1 MGLNSLGLGYTFTA
15 KDLASGTIQRLR
27 QSFTDL
33 DKTSDEV
40 ANNIKSRLG
49 KDMAKGAATGAIGAG
64 SIALVNQAGKAYAN
78 YEESL
83 AGAAMMTGTTKDRMG
98 QLNDAIRKTNFDG
111 LYTSKEAA
119 DAVAELG
126 SAGLD
131 AKQAMVALK
140 PTMDLATVSM
150 GRMGLADAANVGT
163 TVLAAFGEE
172 TEKLTLRNAQ
182 LVVAAKETKFGFKD
196 FETALRHA
204 APMAKT
210 AGQEFESMIAYLGM
224 MRDIGNDA
232 STSATAY
239 KEAVAA
245 LTTKSR
251 TQNMFMQIGV
261 DIFDK
266 NTGKVRDMAAIMR
279 DTIPIVEKMT
289 DKDRIYFV
297 KQALGSRGMKIYTG
311 TVASYTKALK
321 EGKVQQGDWIG
332 RHTDLVAKLKSG
344 QGEMSA
350 QLDVYRSTS
359 AYQRKEISK
368 MWDEFKVSMGQSFLP
383 AIMPVLR
390 GLRSFTRSI
399 VELANKNPEL
409 GRFIGKLMAFG
420 GAALVVVGA
429 IKVMYAAFGMLALG
443 RYIAAQ
449 AAATAAT
456 TTTTTA
462 MGAQSVAASRLGMV
476 MRGLGMAAMAVG
488 VAYMMRKEIVDVVTR
503 GMDSLTGHDTRGAAA
518 AIKYANAME
527 TVNWKMGVAV
537 ARQEEYRDSLRKGT
551 DAMVAAAMK
560 SEKHADAALLQLSE
574 RNNAIRKQV
583 DEQRKAEQ
591 AAKGAGDTKA
601 EYEAKKKIFE
611 LENQSKVIKET
622 ELRISAQLARRQLGS
637 EKDPTKR
644 KELQGT
650 IYTAEYGEYARKE
663 RAFQDAKTKKQSS
676 IASMADPFAKGR
688 MQVKSEEEWAE
699 QEKAL
704 AGERDRLGKM
714 AADIG
719 LQKSGAKG
727 LTARSRGEAAYQLDT
742 KTGPGYRPL
751 ESMEKATPGVGA
763 KNFGWFDKA
772 DDFLTRMVRGEKK
785 WYVEEKQGPKAETAF
800 ASILDALG
808 INQTVG
814 GGTTVDGKGD
824 PLGDL
829 GKLGIQSMVEV
840 QIKVLTDTLAENI
853 VRANAA
859 TKGRNGKPV
868 PRKT

>member
-40 ANNIKSRLG
+40 ANNLKSKLG

-64 SIALVNQAGKAYAN
+64 SIALVNRAGQAYAT
-78 YEESL
+78 YEEAL
-83 AGAAMMTGTTKDRMG
+83 AGAAMMTGTTKDRM
-98 QLNDAIRKTNFDG
+98 DALSDSIRKTNFDG

-131 AKQAMVALK
+131 AKQAMIALK

-204 APMAKT
+204 APMANT
-210 AGQEFESMIAYLGM
+210 AGQSFESMIAYLGM

-239 KEAVAA
+239 KEALSA

-251 TQNMFMQIGV
+251 TQQMFMQIGV
-261 DIFDK
+261 KIFDES
-266 NTGKVRDMAAIMR
+266 TGKVRDMAAIMR

-289 DKDRIYFV
+289 DKERIFFI
-297 KQALGSRGMKIYTG
+297 KQALGSRGMKIYSG
-311 TVASYTKALK
+311 TVNAYNKALK
-321 EGKVQQGDWIG
+321 EGKVEQGDWIG
-332 RHTDLVAKLKSG
+332 RHTDLVSKLKSG

-399 VELANKNPEL
+399 VDLANKNPEL

-429 IKVMYAAFGMLALG
+429 LKVMYAAFGMLALG

-488 VAYMMRKEIVDVVTR
+488 VAYMMRKEIVDVVTS
-503 GMDSLTGHDTRGAAA
+503 GMDSLTGHNTKATEA
-518 AIKYANAME
+518 AIKYTNAMD

-537 ARQEEYRDSLRKGT
+537 ARQEEYRDSLRKSA
-551 DAMVAAAMK
+551 DEMVNAAAK
-560 SEKHADAALLQLSE
+560 SEKHSGAALLKLAEKHGSLQ
-574 RNNAIRKQV
+574 KQIA
-583 DEQRKAEQ
+583 EQRKLEADAEGKKDVK
-591 AAKGAGDTKA
+591 AAQ
-601 EYEAKKKIFE
+601 EAKQKIFE
-611 LENQSKVIKET
+611 LENQSKVLQEAQ
-622 ELRISAQLARRQLGS
+622 LRIAAQSARRQLGT
-637 EKDPTKR
+637 ERDPTKR
-644 KELQGT
+644 KELQST

-663 RAFQDAKTKKQSS
+663 RAFQSMKSKQQAG
-676 IASMADPFAKGR
+676 IAAIADPFAKGTS
-688 MQVKSEEEWAE
+688 QIKAEEQWAE

-714 AADIG
+714 AAELG
-719 LQKSGAKG
+719 LQSAGTKG
-727 LTARSRGEAAYQLDT
+727 LSRRARGEAAYQLET
-742 KTGPGYRPL
+742 KTGPGYQTF
-751 ESMEKATPGVGA
+751 ESKQPMTSGVGA
-763 KNFGWFDKA
+763 KDMGWFDKA
-772 DDFLTRMVRGEKK
+772 DDFLSRMVRNEKV
-785 WYVEEKQGPKAETAF
+785 WYVQEKEGPKAEAAF
-800 ASILDALG
+800 ASILESMG
-808 INQTVG
+808 QTIS
-814 GGTTVDGKGD
+814 GGTTVDGKRE

-829 GKLGIQSMVEV
+829 GKIGIQSMVEV
-840 QIKVLTDTLAENI
+840 QIKILTDALAESI
-853 VRANAA
+853 VRANAN
-859 TKGRNGKPV
+859 TKGQNGKPRG
-868 PRKT
+868 RKT

>member
-1 MGLNSLGLGYTFTA
+1 LGLNSLGLGYTFTA

-98 QLNDAIRKTNFDG
+98 QLNDAIRKTNFEG

-131 AKQAMVALK
+131 AKQAMIALK

-182 LVVAAKETKFGFKD
+182 LVVAAKETKFGFRD

-232 STSATAY
+232 ATSATAY
-239 KEAVAA
+239 KEALSA

-251 TQNMFMQIGV
+251 TQNMFQQIGV
-261 DIFDK
+261 KIFDES
-266 NTGKVRDMAAIMR
+266 TGKVRDMAAIMR

-289 DKDRIYFV
+289 DKDRIFFV

-390 GLRSFTRSI
+390 GLRSLTRGLVDMANTHPSI
-399 VELANKNPEL
+399 
-409 GRFIGKLMAFG
+409 GRFLGKLMALG

-429 IKVMYAAFGMLALG
+429 LKILSAAFGMIALG

-449 AAATAAT
+449 AAAAAAT
-456 TTTTTA
+456 TATTTA
-462 MGAQSVAASRLGMV
+462 IVAQGGAATAAAGATSKMGMAVK
-476 MRGLGMAAMAVG
+476 GLGTLAM
-488 VAYMMRKEIVDVVTR
+488 VAGLVYTMRNEIEELTYTGLDA
-503 GMDSLTGHDTRGAAA
+503 LTGRNYAAERA
-518 AIKYANAME
+518 TNKYGDALMN
-527 TVNWKMGVAV
+527 VNWKMGVAIS
-537 ARQEEYRDSLRKGT
+537 RQEEYRDSLRKSIDEIVNG
-551 DAMVAAAMK
+551 AK
-560 SEKHADAALLQLSE
+560 QSEKHAGASLLKLADQYGVL
-574 RNNAIRKQV
+574 RKQI
-583 DEQRKAEQ
+583 DEQRKIEDVANKSRDLKGEE
-591 AAKGAGDTKA
+591 AAKQ
-601 EYEAKKKIFE
+601 KIYE
-611 LENQSKVIKET
+611 LENKSKVIQEAQ
-622 ELRISAQLARRQLGS
+622 LRISADAARKQLGG

-644 KELQGT
+644 KALQGT
-650 IYTAEYGEYARKE
+650 IWASESGEYLRKE
-663 RAFQDAKTKKQSS
+663 GTFEREKKKQMTNINLMDSKPR
-676 IASMADPFAKGR
+676 ALALVAAEK
-688 MQVKSEEEWAE
+688 KWAE
-699 QEKAL
+699 QEDAL
-704 AGERDRLGKM
+704 KSERTRLGGM
-714 AADIG
+714 ARGFG
-719 LQKSGAKG
+719 LQTKGGEVTRKSLGVGEEAFQKAAPD
-727 LTARSRGEAAYQLDT
+727 TYHSRE
-742 KTGPGYRPL
+742 YRD
-751 ESMEKATPGVGA
+751 KATAGVGA
-763 KNFGWFDKA
+763 QPWIAKMEDFMYGKWMMGKTFGKEKPIEAGGGLGDMLDK
-772 DDFLTRMVRGEKK
+772 LTSVA
-785 WYVEEKQGPKAETAF
+785 VS
-800 ASILDALG
+800 SIS
-808 INQTVG
+808 VG
-814 GGTTVDGKGD
+814 GKKEEVDYRV
-824 PLGDL
+824 
-829 GKLGIQSMVEV
+829 QNAVEV
-840 QIKVLTDTLAENI
+840 TIKIERDQAEYDKLTAKSNT
-853 VRANAA
+853 
-859 TKGRNGKPV
+859 TKRGRNGKV
-868 PRKT
+868 IPRGN